1 MVPQIEFGE
10 LRAAWRALESQSD
23 VPGWRTI
30 PILAGS
36 ACPIRAGREFPGNEE
51 TILVGFRGIRRPI
64 IAALPQGQGF
74 LVSCPE
80 VEGAEHEHV
89 WIGLA
94 RQPGGD
100 LELFAT
106 MAADVL
112 GILQGHY
119 LTDDSRRFSAFVDRI
134 RSWQEFM
141 RRGALR
147 ILSPEDELGLVGEL
161 EMLRALLQSGYPTG
175 ASVEAWKGPRRGLHD
190 FSFAIG
196 AIEVKSAISTR
207 GFPAHI
213 VSLDQL
219 DEQIVHPLYLA
230 ALRMLLTPGGTTLPE
245 RVEVL
250 RNLLGSDEIA
260 RAEFDARLIE
270 AGYLD
275 AVRQSYVRHF
285 QLGTLQYFSVTEA
298 FPRLTVRSVP
308 RGVRAASY
316 ELDLDLITEAPVDA
330 AIVLQQLGVAI

>member
-1 MVPQIEFGE
+1 MGPQIDIAE

-23 VPGWRTI
+23 DPGWRTI

-64 IAALPQGQGF
+64 VGSLPQGQGF
-74 LVSCPE
+74 VVSCPE
-80 VEGAEHEHV
+80 VEGVEREHV

-112 GILQGHY
+112 GMLQGRY
-119 LTDDSRRFSAFVDRI
+119 VTDDPRRFSAFVDRI

-141 RRGALR
+141 RRGTLQ
-147 ILSPEDELGLVGEL
+147 ILSPESELGLVGEL
-161 EMLRALLQSGYPTG
+161 EMLRSLLQYGYTAG

-219 DEQIVHPLYLA
+219 DDQIVHPLYLA
-230 ALRMLLTPGGTTLPE
+230 ALRMVLTPGGTTLSE
-245 RVEVL
+245 RVEAL
-250 RNLLGSDEIA
+250 RDLLAVDEVA
-260 RAEFDARLIE
+260 RADFDSRLIQ

-275 AVRQSYVRHF
+275 AVRQSYVRRF
-285 QLGTLQYFSVTEA
+285 QLGTMQYFAVTDS
-298 FPRLTVRSVP
+298 FPSLTVRSVP
-308 RGVRAASY
+308 RGVRAANY

-330 AIVLQQLGVAI
+330 AVVLQQLGVAF